1 MRPKKFPIFALL
13 SGLLVSGAQAE
24 WSISVS
30 APLQTQYYSTS
41 STTTTIYGAPGSQ
54 ITSTHQVPQTV
65 CRSVWAGSTT
75 QQCSTQYV
83 TVEDNYVPPSVVY
96 VNPQVYAP
104 PNVVYVNPPVYV
116 SPNPAFGYPGYNNG
130 YPYQYP
136 YQYHQPQ
143 YRPPGPPPTTV
154 YNSNGATYGIG
165 GDVPAYG
172 GYVPAY
178 GGYGSQNTGSVTIR
192 LNNR

>member
-1 MRPKKFPIFALL
+1 MTMHELLIIFLRPLSLVSALL
-13 SGLLVSGAQAE
+13 LANVAQAE
-24 WSISVS
+24 WSISIN
-30 APLQTQYYSTS
+30 APLQTQYQSTS
-41 STTTTIYGAPGSQ
+41 STTIYGAPGSQ
-54 ITSTHQVPQTV
+54 ITSTRQVPQTV

-96 VNPQVYAP
+96 VNPQVYAQ

-116 SPNPAFGYPGYNNG
+116 SPNPAFGYPGYNNS
-130 YPYQYP
+130 YQHQHQYP
-136 YQYHQPQ
+136 YQYYQRQ
-143 YRPPGPPPTTV
+143 YHPPGPPPTTV

-165 GDVPAYG
+165 GG
-172 GYVPAY
+172 VPAY